1 MSVIEFYCDNHIINK
16 NILLLWVRIMTA
28 YFKKLLSIILS
39 LVMILTLTAGFDIT
53 AYAADSKIVAGEFNY
68 DYAKK
73 VLSLVNTE
81 RKKAGLEKLDMTK
94 ELLNSAMIRA
104 SEIYVS
110 FDHIRP
116 NGNSCFTAFDWQ
128 GTAGENIAA
137 WQTSAQQVMESW
149 MDSDGHKANILSPN
163 FTKIGIG
170 CFITNSGSCYWVQI
184 FSAGEAVSYSKSGVA
199 SVKVNVSLSADR
211 ETVVKSSVSGHTVFS
226 KNDKKATYNKNGKIT
241 NVCKYCGK
249 TISKKAIP
257 KASNIKLSAVSYTY
271 NGKVRKPV
279 VTVKDSKGKKISSK
293 YYSVTYS
300 KGRKNVGTYTVTIK
314 FKGNYSG
321 TVKKTFTI
329 EPKPASISK
338 LTAGKKKFTVKW
350 KKQTSQTTGYQIQYS
365 TSSKFK
371 SAKTASVSKNKTTSK
386 TISKLKAKKKYYV
399 RIRTYKT
406 VNGKKIYSFWSK
418 VKTVTTKK

>member
-1 MSVIEFYCDNHIINK
+1 
-16 NILLLWVRIMTA
+16 
-28 YFKKLLSIILS
+28 
-39 LVMILTLTAGFDIT
+39 MILTLTAGLNIT
-53 AYAADSKIVAGEFNY
+53 AYAADTKAVAGEFNY

-81 RKKAGLEKLDMTK
+81 RKKAGLEKLVMTK
-94 ELLNSAMIRA
+94 DLLNSAMIRA

-149 MDSDGHKANILSPN
+149 MDSDGHKANILSSD

-199 SVKVNVSLSADR
+199 SVKVNVSLLADR

-226 KNDKKATYNKNGKIT
+226 KNNKATSSKNGKIT

-249 TISKKAIP
+249 TIYKKAIP
-257 KASNIKLSAVSYTY
+257 KASNIRLSASSYNY
-271 NGKVRKPV
+271 NGKVRKPS
-279 VTVKDSKGKKISSK
+279 VTVKDSNGNKISSK
-293 YYSVTYS
+293 YYAVAYS

-329 EPKPASISK
+329 KPKPTSISK

-350 KKQTSQTTGYQIQYS
+350 KKQIVQTTGYQIQYS
-365 TSSKFK
+365 ISSKFK
-371 SAKTASVSKNKTTSK
+371 SAKTATVSKNRTISK

-406 VNGKKIYSFWSK
+406 VNGKKIYSSWSK

>member
-1 MSVIEFYCDNHIINK
+1 MDK
-16 NILLLWVRIMTA
+16 NIVLLWVRIMTA
-28 YFKKLLSIILS
+28 YLKKSLSIIIS
-39 LVMILTLTAGFDIT
+39 LVMILTLTAGMDIN
-53 AYAADSKIVAGEFNY
+53 AYAADSKTVAGEFNY

-73 VLSLVNTE
+73 VLNLVNSE
-81 RKKAGLEKLDMTK
+81 RKKAGLKNLVMTK
-94 ELLNSAMIRA
+94 DLLDSAMIRA

-116 NGNSCFTAFDWQ
+116 NGNSCFSAFDWQ
-128 GTAGENIAA
+128 SIAGENIAA
-137 WQTSAQQVMESW
+137 WQTSAQEVMESW
-149 MDSDGHKANILSPN
+149 MASDGHKANILSSD
-163 FTKIGIG
+163 FTKVGIG

-184 FSAGEAVSYSKSGVA
+184 FSAGEADSYSKSGVA
-199 SVKVNVSLSADR
+199 SVKVSVSLSADR
-211 ETVVKSSVSGHTVFS
+211 ETVVKSSVSGHTLFS
-226 KNDKKATYNKNGKIT
+226 KNDKATYNKNGKIT

-257 KASNIKLSAVSYTY
+257 KASNIKLSASSYTY
-271 NGKVRKPV
+271 NGKVRKPS
-279 VTVKDSKGKKISSK
+279 VTVKDSNGNKISSK
-293 YYSVTYS
+293 YYTVTYS
-300 KGRKNVGTYTVTIK
+300 KGRKNVGQYTVAIK

-329 EPKPASISK
+329 KPKSTSISK
-338 LTAGKKKFTVKW
+338 LTSGKKKFTVKW
-350 KKQTSQTTGYQIQYS
+350 KKQTAQTTGYQIQYS

-406 VNGKKIYSFWSK
+406 VNGKKIYSSWSK
-418 VKTVTTKK
+418 TKTVTTKK